1 MPTVLSPDIIGQVPR
16 TELRRGNVS
25 AAGWLLGVPHPL
37 KVPALRRAPAVA
49 RALRVRQALREV
61 GRAMFGL
68 GWRLAAA
75 GVAALLLCCILT
87 PLTHPFRE
95 AGYGWFL
102 HQRSGFLSPLMD
114 RATLVADPPWIL
126 PVGIGITA
134 GVAASRRH
142 VVPFVAAVLALPLC
156 RALQDADRLVYH
168 SGAPPQLLAI
178 GAVGGSPSGGT
189 LRVVVF
195 WGIAA
200 WALWHVLPHRRP
212 VGRAVMTVLVLV
224 CLGEGYTRMYLGRHW
239 LVDVISG
246 YLVGA
251 VLLAGF
257 LRAEHQTRRLLFPMR
272 RGSWGSPGTAPEAA
286 RLRWVALAAIAVSFL
301 VSFVLAVIV
310 LEMPAPAAAVA
321 AVTSALVAA
330 VVCIFGFEENPKEVS
345 SGVVVP

>member
-1 MPTVLSPDIIGQVPR
+1 MPR

-25 AAGWLLGVPHPL
+25 APGRLVGVPQPL
-37 KVPALRRAPAVA
+37 SAPALRRATPAA
-49 RALRVRQALREV
+49 RALPGRRALQDV
-61 GRAMFGL
+61 ARAMFGL

-75 GVAALLLCCILT
+75 GVAALLFCFILT

-95 AGYGWFL
+95 AGYAWFL
-102 HQRSGFLSPLMD
+102 HHRSGFLSPLMD

-126 PVGIGITA
+126 PVGIGIST

-200 WALWHVLPHRRP
+200 WALWHVLPHDRP
-212 VGRAVMTVLVLV
+212 VGRTVVSVLVLV

-257 LRAEHQTRRLLFPMR
+257 LRAEHQTRRLLLPMR
-272 RGSWGSPGTAPEAA
+272 RGPGGSPGTAPDAA
-286 RLRWVALAAIAVSFL
+286 PLRWVALVAIAVSFL

-321 AVTSALVAA
+321 AVTSALVAG
-330 VVCIFGFEENPKEVS
+330 VVCIFGYEENPKEVS
-345 SGVVVP
+345 SGVGVP